1 MNALSFLF
9 VAFVALQI
17 VTFET
22 SAETAETA
30 EIKKPLDSAKQLT
43 EIWQEDNREV
53 LVRNSRGAKD
63 VNGGKKKERNFSGS
77 TKTPKTN
84 RNQDNAKAKVNLL
97 SQVTQQHE
105 QVQNEKT
112 HSNHQQKHK
121 KNEHSHN
128 KKHMNTTTT
137 MKPKNK
143 HENACRYTKSAWSE
157 CDQKTNQRSRTLT
170 LKKGDTSCV
179 QTRTIQKK
187 CKKNKNE
194 KACRYEKGPFS
205 DCQPNGEMTRVD
217 KLKASSDTVNCQ
229 QTRTVTKKCNAKSK
243 QEKQPKGN
251 SKDKKQKERKNH
263 Q

>member
-63 VNGGKKKERNFSGS
+63 VNG
-77 TKTPKTN
+77 
-84 RNQDNAKAKVNLL
+84 D
-97 SQVTQQHE
+97 
-105 QVQNEKT
+105 
-112 HSNHQQKHK
+112 
-121 KNEHSHN
+121 
-128 KKHMNTTTT
+128 
-137 MKPKNK
+137 
-143 HENACRYTKSAWSE
+143 ACRYTKSAWSE

-229 QTRTVTKKCNAKSK
+229 QTRTVTKKCNTKSK